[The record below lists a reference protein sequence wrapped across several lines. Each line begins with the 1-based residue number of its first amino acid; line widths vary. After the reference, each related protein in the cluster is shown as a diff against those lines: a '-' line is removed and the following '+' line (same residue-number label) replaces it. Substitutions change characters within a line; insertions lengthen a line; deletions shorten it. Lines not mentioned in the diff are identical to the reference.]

1 MFRLAR
7 DVRYGVRNFV
17 RGRSVTVL
25 VVLAFAL
32 GIGITTAVFSIFNAV
47 LLTPLPY
54 PDSGELVAVYDTQ
67 PACATCPASVRKYR
81 EWKARNRVF
90 AAIGGSAPAS
100 LVLTGH
106 GDPERIA
113 GMMTTAS
120 LVDVLRIPPALGRW
134 YTDAEDQAGGPKVV
148 VLSHRFWTRRLN
160 GDAQSIG
167 STLVLDGQPY
177 EILGVMPEGFAHRNA
192 ELFVPL
198 QRPVNPADRAHF
210 LSIFARLEK
219 GVTLDRA
226 TTGMRALGQT
236 LAPEFAQN
244 HGIDVR
250 SLYEAT
256 VGDIRTPLR
265 VLLGAVFLVLLI
277 ACANVANLLLASG
290 LARRRELAI
299 RLALGAGRGDL
310 ARQLTAEALVLA
322 AAGGAIGV
330 LLASWAV
337 RTFVVLAGNTLPRAA
352 TVQIDGRVI
361 AFAAGLSLLVGV
373 VCGLWPLVRLG
384 TRQLASAVRDGD
396 TRTGSGAGSTFGNG
410 LVVAEIALAYAL
422 LVGAGLLVKNLML
435 LEGRD
440 AGIETAR
447 VVAFDVAPAGPRYAD
462 QERVAGFY
470 RELLDRLRSTGG
482 VQSAGA
488 TSHLPMYRF
497 GSNGEMTA
505 EGGNP
510 WEPRDAPLVEF
521 RWIAGDYF
529 RTLGI
534 RLLEGRLFNERDR
547 QGTTQVVVINQS
559 MARKFWPG
567 KSAVGRRLAPGTSNN
582 WWEVVGVINDVRSY
596 GLAVTTPYE
605 MYRTIEQQPARSM
618 TVVLR
623 TNADD
628 PGQTIQAARQ
638 IVGSID
644 PALPV
649 TAVQT
654 MEEVVSASVRQPRLL
669 SALTSLFG
677 GLAGLL
683 AMVGVYGVTAYNVRR
698 QRREY
703 GIRLALGA
711 APAAVQRLVVGRGII
726 VSLCGVALGA
736 AGALALTR
744 TLQAMLNDV
753 KPTDPAVFAV
763 NGGLLLL
770 VSIAAC
776 YFPREVRGPRRSDGG
791 AEGQLIC
798 VLVGLRALAATAF
811 VSRPI
816 HSRRATTSVTSASLP
831 VNH

>member
-1 MFRLAR
+1 MSRLAR
-7 DVRYGVRNFV
+7 DVRHAVRAFV

-25 VVLAFAL
+25 AVLAFAL
-32 GIGITTAVFSIFNAV
+32 GIGVTTAVFSIFSAV

-54 PDSGELVAVYDTQ
+54 PDSAELVAVYDTQ
-67 PACATCPASVRKYR
+67 PACATCPASVRKYH
-81 EWKARNRVF
+81 EWKARNQVF
-90 AAIGGSAPAS
+90 AAIAGSHPVS

-106 GDPERIA
+106 GDPVRVA
-113 GMMTTAS
+113 GLVTTPS
-120 LVDVLRIPPALGRW
+120 LVDVLGIPPAFGRW
-134 YTDAEDQAGGPKVV
+134 YTEAESQPGGPKVV
-148 VLSHRFWTRRLN
+148 VLSYPFWIGRMNR
-160 GDAQSIG
+160 DAQVVG
-167 STLVLDGQPY
+167 RTLTLDGQPY
-177 EILGVMPEGFAHRNA
+177 EILGVMPERVAFRNA

-198 QRPVNPADRAHF
+198 QRRLDPGDRAHF
-210 LSIFARLEK
+210 LATVARLKK
-219 GVTLDRA
+219 GVPLERA
-226 TTGMRALGQT
+226 TSEMRALGPT
-236 LAPEFAQN
+236 LAREFGQN

-250 SLYEAT
+250 SLYEVT
-256 VGDIRTPLR
+256 VGNIRTPLR

-322 AAGGAIGV
+322 IVGGAIGV
-330 LLASWAV
+330 LLASWGI
-337 RTFVVLAGNTLPRAA
+337 RTFVTLAGNVLPRAA
-352 TVQIDGRVI
+352 TVEIDGRVV
-361 AFAAGLSLLVGV
+361 AFAAVLSLLVGI
-373 VCGLWPLVRLG
+373 VCGLWPLARLR
-384 TRQLASAVRDGD
+384 TRALASAVREGD
-396 TRTGSGAGSTFGNG
+396 TRTGSGAGRTFGNG

-462 QERVAGFY
+462 QARVAGFY
-470 RELLDRLRSTGG
+470 RELLDRLQSTGG

-497 GSNGEMTA
+497 GNNGEMTI

-510 WEPRDAPLVEF
+510 WGPSDAPLVEF

-529 RTLGI
+529 RTIGI
-534 RLLEGRLFNERDR
+534 KLLEGRLFNERDR
-547 QGTTQVVVINQS
+547 QGTQQVVVVTQS
-559 MARKFWPG
+559 MAAKFWPG
-567 KSAVGRRLAPGTSNN
+567 KSAVGRRIASGSSND
-582 WWEVVGVINDVRSY
+582 WWEVIGVINDVRSF
-596 GLAVTTPYE
+596 GLAATTPYE
-605 MYRTIEQQPARSM
+605 MYRTVEQQPSGSM
-618 TVVLR
+618 TVVAR
-623 TNADD
+623 TVADD
-628 PGQTIQAARQ
+628 PAQTIQAARQ

-654 MEEVVSASVRQPRLL
+654 MEAVVSASVRQPRLL

-711 APAAVQRLVVGRGII
+711 NAAAVQRLVVSRGLV

-753 KPTDPAVFAV
+753 KPTDPVVFAV
-763 NGGLLLL
+763 NGALVLL
-770 VSIAAC
+770 VSVAAC
-776 YFPREVRGPRRSDGG
+776 YLPARSAGRVDPMV
-791 AEGQLIC
+791 
-798 VLVGLRALAATAF
+798 VLRDD
-811 VSRPI
+811 
-816 HSRRATTSVTSASLP
+816 
-831 VNH
+831 